1 MNNKQMGN
9 IVADMFA
16 SQIEKMNM
24 PEEIILPPLPNQE
37 TGAMNAPSMPS
48 QTPFLEEPYS
58 STLEPLPEP
67 MPPMPPQFNEPPPLD
82 AGMQAQ
88 LPAFTSMPQEMPV
101 PDYTEDPSGASSLR
115 NPIMPVPNAY

>member
-16 SQIEKMNM
+16 AQIEK
-24 PEEIILPPLPNQE
+24 
-37 TGAMNAPSMPS
+37 
-48 QTPFLEEPYS
+48 
-58 STLEPLPEP
+58 